1 MQTRPHGYRNLSYV
15 LVKVHD
21 ECKTEAMLLDIWKAR
36 GRSGSQGRRALADGR
51 WREKSTVLVFCSE
64 FAPVPFNRKGQVGTV
79 TELFKPRENLCLYGS
94 FNTMLRPTRKEA
106 NIHAFSE
113 HPVVAFSR
121 ITSKMVD
128 LARTIDSVNF

>member
-36 GRSGSQGRRALADGR
+36 GRSGS
-51 WREKSTVLVFCSE
+51 
-64 FAPVPFNRKGQVGTV
+64 APVPFNRRGQVGTV

-94 FNTMLRPTRKEA
+94 FNTMLRPTRNEA